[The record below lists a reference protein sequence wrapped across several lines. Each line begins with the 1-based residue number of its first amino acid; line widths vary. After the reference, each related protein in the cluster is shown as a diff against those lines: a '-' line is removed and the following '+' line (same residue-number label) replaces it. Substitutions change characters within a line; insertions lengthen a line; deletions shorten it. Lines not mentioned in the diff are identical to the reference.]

1 MPLFYYLC
9 AMKQLL
15 FILIIIL
22 SVATHAAERPD
33 SVTVYGRVLYDK
45 DKEPIPGVVILN
57 LTGLNILGGCQTDV
71 DGNFSLVAPIETEL
85 SFRFPG
91 LETETISVTPTLS
104 LPLEIVLRNVEG
116 TYEYVNQPPKLVFVV
131 TDKDGNKIEGAEL
144 YTWVWY
150 NPEMPERHTF
160 GLSDSRGQVEGNMGR
175 LEFVSPYI
183 EVSDFTPIKKQAFFI
198 SATGYKT
205 IRILV
210 KKQKS
215 AKKKIIN
222 VKLKNQ

>member
-1 MPLFYYLC
+1 MPLFNYFC

-15 FILIIIL
+15 LLLITIL
-22 SVATHAAERPD
+22 SVTTYAAEQPD
-33 SVTVYGRVLYDK
+33 SITVYGRILFDD
-45 DKEPIPGVVILN
+45 DKEPLPGVTILN
-57 LTGLNILGGCQTDV
+57 LMDLDVIGGCQTDV

-91 LETETISVTPTLS
+91 MVTETICVTPTLS

-116 TYEYVNQPPKLVFVV
+116 TYEYLNQPPKLLFIV

-150 NPEMPERHTF
+150 NPEMPEQHSF
-160 GLSDSRGQVEGNMGR
+160 GFSDSNGQVEGNMGR

-183 EVSDFTPIKKQAFFI
+183 EVCDFTPVKKQYFFI
-198 SATGYKT
+198 SASGYKT
-205 IRILV
+205 KRVLV

-215 AKKKIIN
+215 PKKKIIK
-222 VKLKNQ
+222 VQLKK

>member
-1 MPLFYYLC
+1 
-9 AMKQLL
+9 MKQLL
-15 FILIIIL
+15 FFIIALL
-22 SVATHAAERPD
+22 SVIVHASERPD
-33 SVTVYGRVLYDK
+33 SITVYGRVLYENDN
-45 DKEPIPGVVILN
+45 EPIPGVVILN

-91 LETETISVTPTLS
+91 LVTETISVIPTLS

-150 NPEMPERHTF
+150 NPEMPEQHSF
-160 GLSDSRGQVEGNMGR
+160 GFSDSNGQVEGNMGR

-183 EVSDFTPIKKQAFFI
+183 EVCDFAPVKKQAFFI

-205 IRILV
+205 KRILV
-210 KKQKS
+210 KKTKS
-215 AKKKIIN
+215 PKKKIIK
-222 VKLKNQ
+222 VQLKK